1 MTFLFKMNRYR
12 DEATFVEQA
21 KFVEL
26 LVDIRALQQIWMIFT
41 SFQMHVDGETPFIL
55 KRKGIGVLF

>member
-1 MTFLFKMNRYR
+1 MNRYR

-21 KFVEL
+21 KFAEL
-26 LVDIRALQQIWMIFT
+26 LVDIRTLQQIWMIFT
-41 SFQMHVDGETPFIL
+41 SVQMHLDGETPFIL